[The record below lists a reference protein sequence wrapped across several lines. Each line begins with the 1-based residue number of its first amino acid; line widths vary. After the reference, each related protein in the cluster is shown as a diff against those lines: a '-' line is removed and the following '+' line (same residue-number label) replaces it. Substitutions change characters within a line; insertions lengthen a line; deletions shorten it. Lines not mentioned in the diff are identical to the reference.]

1 MEGEIR
7 EKKKRMVALV
17 TVPSVEAINVLLVK
31 NLLVRIG
38 SVVLSTYQ

>member
-17 TVPSVEAINVLLVK
+17 AVPSVEAINVLLVK